1 MVPCFLGVFQVFTR
15 VEELPMVILVVE
27 DEEKI
32 ALFLKRGLGEAG
44 YEVEM
49 ASDGR
54 DALEKA
60 RMRDFDVVVLDVALP
75 GLDGLSVC
83 RALRQHKRTMPIL
96 MLSALGAVPDKVAGL
111 DAGADDY
118 LSKPFAFEEFLA
130 RVRALLRKKDGS
142 AGNRLECADLSVDVM
157 TRKVE
162 RAGQSIDLSNKEFAL
177 LEYLLRCQGR
187 VVTRNMIAEHVWN
200 LDFHTSTNVIE
211 VYITYLRKKIDAD
224 HPVKLIRT
232 LRGRGYQLGGH
243 E

>member
-1 MVPCFLGVFQVFTR
+1 
-15 VEELPMVILVVE
+15 MVILVVE

-32 ALFLKRGLGEAG
+32 AQFLKRGLVEAG
-44 YEVEM
+44 YEVEVT
-49 ASDGR
+49 ANGD
-54 DALEKA
+54 DAFEAAL
-60 RMRDFDVVVLDVALP
+60 RQDYDVVVLDVALP
-75 GLDGLSVC
+75 GRDGLEVC
-83 RALRQHKRTMPIL
+83 RLLRRHKRTMPIL
-96 MLSALGAVPDKVAGL
+96 MLSALGSVPDKIAGL

-130 RVRALLRKKDGS
+130 RIRALLRKKDGIL
-142 AGNRLECADLSVDVM
+142 ANRLQCADLTMDLL

-162 RAGQSIDLSNKEFAL
+162 RNGRSVELSNKEFAL

-211 VYITYLRKKIDAD
+211 VYINYLRKKIDAD
-224 HPVKLIRT
+224 APVKLIRT
-232 LRGRGYQLGGH
+232 LRGRGYQLRGL

>member
-1 MVPCFLGVFQVFTR
+1 MVV
-15 VEELPMVILVVE
+15 LVVE

-32 ALFLKRGLGEAG
+32 ALFLRRGLVEAG
-44 YEVEM
+44 YEVERV
-49 ASDGR
+49 SDGR
-54 DALEKA
+54 DAVERA
-60 RMRDFDVVVLDVALP
+60 RQRDFDAVVLDVALP

-83 RALRQHKRTMPIL
+83 RALRQHRRTMPIL

-130 RVRALLRKKDGS
+130 RIRALLRKKDGVS
-142 AGNRLECADLSVDVM
+142 GSRLECADLTLDLV

-162 RAGQSIDLSNKEFAL
+162 RAGAAIELSNKEFAL
-177 LEYLLRCQGR
+177 LEYLVRGQGR
-187 VVTRNMIAEHVWN
+187 VLTRNMIAEHVWN

-211 VYITYLRKKIDAD
+211 VYINYLRKKIDAD

-232 LRGRGYQLGGH
+232 LRGRGYQIGGDACT
-243 E
+243 

>member
-1 MVPCFLGVFQVFTR
+1 MVV
-15 VEELPMVILVVE
+15 LVVE

-44 YEVEM
+44 YEV
-49 ASDGR
+49 ALVSDGR
-54 DALEKA
+54 DALEQA
-60 RMRDFDVVVLDVALP
+60 RQRDFDVVVLDVALP
-75 GLDGLSVC
+75 GLDGLAVC
-83 RALRQHKRTMPIL
+83 RSLRQHRRTMPIL
-96 MLSALGAVPDKVAGL
+96 MLSALGTVADKVAGL

-130 RVRALLRKKDGS
+130 RVRALLRKKDGV
-142 AGNRLECADLSVDVM
+142 AGSRLECTDLTLDLV
-157 TRKVE
+157 TRRVE
-162 RAGQSIDLSNKEFAL
+162 RAGVPIELSNKEFAL

-232 LRGRGYQLGGH
+232 LRGRGYQLGGQ

>member
-1 MVPCFLGVFQVFTR
+1 
-15 VEELPMVILVVE
+15 MVILVVE

-32 ALFLKRGLGEAG
+32 AQFLKRGLVEAG
-44 YEVEM
+44 YEVEVV
-49 ASDGR
+49 SNGD
-54 DALEKA
+54 DAFESAK
-60 RMRDFDVVVLDVALP
+60 RQDYDVVVLDVALP
-75 GLDGLSVC
+75 GRSGLDVC
-83 RALRQHKRTMPIL
+83 RALRRQRRTMPIL
-96 MLSALGAVPDKVAGL
+96 MLSALGSVPDKIAGL

-130 RVRALLRKKDGS
+130 RVRALLRKKDGTL
-142 AGNRLECADLSVDVM
+142 GNRLECADLTVDLL

-162 RAGQSIDLSNKEFAL
+162 RAGRPIELSNKEFAL

-211 VYITYLRKKIDAD
+211 VYINYLRKKIDAD
-224 HPVKLIRT
+224 APVKLIRT
-232 LRGRGYQLGGH
+232 LRGRGYQLGGT